1 MKINLGLLSLL
12 TIVLVVLKLIGII
25 TCSWW
30 LVLLPTIICLVIAV
44 LFVFYLLSLA
54 NRLAKKVKAE
64 IDNQDKDTEYLFK
77 GIEKNLIRKDR

>member
-54 NRLAKKVKAE
+54 NRLAKKVEVK
-64 IDNQDKDTEYLFK
+64 IDNQDKGAEDLFK
-77 GIEKNLIRKDR
+77 EIEKNLRRKSR

>member
-54 NRLAKKVKAE
+54 NRLAKKVEVK
-64 IDNQDKDTEYLFK
+64 IDNQNKGAEDLFK
-77 GIEKNLIRKDR
+77 EIEKNLRRKSR

>member
-54 NRLAKKVKAE
+54 NRLAKKVEAE
-64 IDNQDKDTEYLFK
+64 IDNQDKGAEDLFK
-77 GIEKNLIRKDR
+77 EIEKNLRRKSR